1 VRLRLIGGCRDAGDE
16 ARLAALRALAA
27 SPELALPRGAVE
39 FLVNVPLA
47 QLRAALG
54 GAVAGLHTM
63 WNEHFGIGVVEMMAA
78 GVLTVAHDSGGPR
91 ADIVRPLAD
100 GTRTGFLAT
109 SAAQYADALDAIFR
123 AVDGRPGG
131 VDAVAMAAAA
141 RAAVAR
147 RFSDEAFARAFAAV
161 MRPAVDDA
169 LRRSGGGGSGGAAE
183 AALGGGGGEAKL
195 E

>member
-1 VRLRLIGGCRDAGDE
+1 
-16 ARLAALRALAA
+16 
-27 SPELALPRGAVE
+27 
-39 FLVNVPLA
+39 
-47 QLRAALG
+47 
-54 GAVAGLHTM
+54 
-63 WNEHFGIGVVEMMAA
+63 
-78 GVLTVAHDSGGPR
+78 
-91 ADIVRPLAD
+91 
-100 GTRTGFLAT
+100 
-109 SAAQYADALDAIFR
+109 
-123 AVDGRPGG
+123 
-131 VDAVAMAAAA
+131 MAAAA

>member
-1 VRLRLIGGCRDAGDE
+1 MRLQLIGGCRDAGDE

-100 GTRTGFLAT
+100 GARTGFLAA
-109 SAAQYADALDAIFR
+109 SAAQYADALDSIFR
-123 AVDGRPGG
+123 AVDGRLGG
-131 VDAVAMAAAA
+131 IDAVAMTAAA

-161 MRPAVDDA
+161 MQPVVDDA
-169 LRRSGGGGSGGAAE
+169 VRRNGGGGGGS
-183 AALGGGGGEAKL
+183 KL
-195 E
+195 D